1 MPVAQTVVQT
11 RAAGAHALDSFFFP
25 RSVAIIGASP
35 DATKIRGLLLHFL
48 RKNGYGGQIFPVN
61 PSYAE
66 IDGIACFPSI
76 GAIGAPIDLVLMAI
90 PAGGVLAAL
99 EECAAAG
106 VRHAVIISS
115 GFAEEGGASTA
126 AQHAIAAFARRTGMR
141 ISGPNAEGF
150 HNEPGN
156 VTATF
161 SPTVDRNPQHTRIS
175 ASERRIGIIAQSG
188 GIGFALYN
196 RGQAAGLNFSHVVS
210 TGNEADLT
218 AADFLDYMVQD
229 RLTDV
234 VMLFLE
240 SVRDPAGF
248 LAAAARAAASGKPV
262 IVAKVGRSSAGE
274 RAAVSHTASMTGWNA
289 AYEAVFAKFGFV
301 STSDPDEA
309 VAIAAAFA
317 SAPVAQGDRVG
328 IVTVS
333 GGAGAWAADALTGYG
348 LRVPELSA
356 QLQATIRAYIPSYGT
371 PRNPVDITAQ
381 AAHTGGFQ
389 KTVDLLNE
397 SDEIDI
403 ILVVTSLASEKRVA
417 FDPEVLKRTLDSR
430 RKPILFHT
438 YTLPSVFARTTL
450 ARAGVV
456 VFPGLA
462 AVSAAAAQ
470 LVRRGRFQPPLAPA
484 CEAALGAGIAQARHP
499 QALPA
504 LQPPPGPY
512 SEADTKAFL
521 RSAGIALPQE
531 RLVVDPA
538 ELDAAMRAVGFP
550 LAMKIQSPD
559 IPHKSEAGGV
569 HLGIADAAAGRVA
582 YAQLVAGTSRRC
594 PAARLQGVL
603 VSPMAGK
610 GVEMIIGVVGDAVF
624 GPILMLGFGGVTTEL
639 FKDVAYRPAPVSSA
653 EAAAMLAGL
662 KAAPLL
668 NGFRGAAR
676 SDVAALLGLV
686 VQISTLAAGLQGVV
700 GEFELNPVIVHPEGQ
715 GVTIV
720 DALMIQTDSKSSPR
734 S

>member
-550 LAMKIQSPD
+550 PCHEDPVARHPAQERGRRGASGYRRR
-559 IPHKSEAGGV
+559 SGGPRR
-569 HLGIADAAAGRVA
+569 ICAAGRRDVPA
-582 YAQLVAGTSRRC
+582 LPRGQAARRSRQPDGGQGRRDDHRRGRGRRVRADPDARLRRRDDRTFQRRRISAGAGFVSGSGRHARRTESGSAAQRLSRR
-594 PAARLQGVL
+594 
-603 VSPMAGK
+603 S
-610 GVEMIIGVVGDAVF
+610 AV
-624 GPILMLGFGGVTTEL
+624 
-639 FKDVAYRPAPVSSA
+639 R
-653 EAAAMLAGL
+653 
-662 KAAPLL
+662 
-668 NGFRGAAR
+668 RCGAAR
-676 SDVAALLGLV
+676 SG
-686 VQISTLAAGLQGVV
+686 G
-700 GEFELNPVIVHPEGQ
+700 
-715 GVTIV
+715 
-720 DALMIQTDSKSSPR
+720 TDFHTRCRPARRGWRVRTQSGHRSSR
-734 S
+734 GARGHDRRCADDSN